1 MQQIFVYSAM
11 NPCIP
16 DWNFE
21 GDIPISNQMKPMG
34 SVLSMKLHQFRRSMS
49 AFVVSLI
56 FFFIF
61 FLLLFTGKIMS

>member
-21 GDIPISNQMKPMG
+21 GDIPTSNQMKPMG
-34 SVLSMKLHQFRRSMS
+34 SVLSIKLHQFRRSMS

-56 FFFIF
+56 FFSYF

>member
-1 MQQIFVYSAM
+1 MQQIFVSSAM

-34 SVLSMKLHQFRRSMS
+34 SVLSMKLYQFRSMS
-49 AFVVSLI
+49 ACALVVSLLI
-56 FFFIF
+56 FSKFF
-61 FLLLFTGKIMS
+61 